1 MRFAIT
7 DRDILDSILIND
19 YADEEE
25 ETDEES
31 NEVLPEEP
39 KLLEIAYLIELL
51 ECRSLFDNSGG
62 EKDNHDDDDDDDDDD
77 GKLFLWYG

>member
-7 DRDILDSILIND
+7 VRDILDSIIND

-31 NEVLPEEP
+31 NEVLPEKP

-51 ECRSLFDNSGG
+51 ECRSLFDNRGG
-62 EKDNHDDDDDDDDDD
+62 EKDNHDDDGDDD
-77 GKLFLWYG
+77 GELFLWYG